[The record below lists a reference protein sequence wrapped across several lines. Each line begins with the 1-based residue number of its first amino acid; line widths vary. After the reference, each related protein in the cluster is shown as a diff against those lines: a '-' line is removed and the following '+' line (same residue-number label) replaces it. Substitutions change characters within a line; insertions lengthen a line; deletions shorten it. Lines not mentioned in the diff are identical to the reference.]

1 MLFPGA
7 LVDIKILWKN
17 RQKTMTKS
25 VENQADVGFF
35 CLGLLT
41 NISLYM
47 YNLKYAIQVM
57 AYFARYREIFPV
69 GARVARD

>member
-25 VENQADVGFF
+25 VENQAE
-35 CLGLLT
+35 
-41 NISLYM
+41 ISSD
-47 YNLKYAIQVM
+47 
-57 AYFARYREIFPV
+57 FS
-69 GARVARD
+69 ARVC